1 MKNLSVC
8 TSVDIW
14 RNCLFFN
21 NTPLWF
27 HIRVISSKIT
37 EQIGCFIDTLLL
49 PSTQKTP
56 GPEVLALYG
65 GIQRWLMDPLPPP
78 PPPKKKKEQQ
88 YVKCFHDMTH
98 DVIMCTRRRTAC
110 LLRTQ
115 ASPIPFRAVN
125 DNGRF
130 FTCLTRQKKT
140 KHGVRERRREK
151 ISY

>member
-1 MKNLSVC
+1 MKNLCVC

-14 RNCLFFN
+14 SNCLFFN

-27 HIRVISSKIT
+27 HMRVISSKIT
-37 EQIGCFIDTLLL
+37 KQIGCFIDTLLL

-56 GPEVLALYG
+56 GPEVLALYW
-65 GIQRWLMDPLPPP
+65 GIQQWLMDSPQ
-78 PPPKKKKEQQ
+78 KEHQ
-88 YVKCFHDMTH
+88 YVKCFHVMTH
-98 DVIMCTRRRTAC
+98 DVIMCTRRRTVC
-110 LLRTQ
+110 LLRPLQ

-130 FTCLTRQKKT
+130 FTCLTRQKKA

-151 ISY
+151 VSY